1 MITTHTTRRPPPV
14 SFNMESV
21 VHALRFAAA
30 YEPHYVQREARA
42 MLTRILGPG
51 WRAWPTSRPAQ
62 APLSPQQRKQF
73 HLHPVP
79 ALLALP
85 ELDTGLLLKVE
96 DSPDEEDDPL

>member
-1 MITTHTTRRPPPV
+1 MITTHTIHRPPPV

-30 YEPHYVQREARA
+30 YEPQYVQRQARA

-79 ALLALP
+79 
-85 ELDTGLLLKVE
+85 TGIVA
-96 DSPDEEDDPL
+96 PDPAVTIIQDDDRLEDDDDYW